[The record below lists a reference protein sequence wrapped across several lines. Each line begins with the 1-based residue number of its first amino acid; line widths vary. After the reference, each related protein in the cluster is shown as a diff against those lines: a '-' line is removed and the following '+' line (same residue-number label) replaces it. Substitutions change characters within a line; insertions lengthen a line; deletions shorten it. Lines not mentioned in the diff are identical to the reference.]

1 MSRIDDVLKLAHM
14 LRHQFINDCD
24 VEIDK
29 LQDSMCD
36 DPQMLKDEFILELA
50 DEISHLQYRVN
61 FGHGIEMC

>member
-1 MSRIDDVLKLAHM
+1 MSRINDVLRLAHM
-14 LRHQFINDCD
+14 IKHQHIDD
-24 VEIDK
+24 YDLEIDL
-29 LQDSMCD
+29 LQDTMGA